1 MGAQF
6 EKQGSSRQ
14 GTTQAVAYTG
24 TAAAITNAFGA
35 QTYQIRLAANSACHY
50 LVSEA
55 ANVVAATVT
64 NGSFLPNNWVEYIT
78 VSPGQKISVIRGAT
92 DGLVTATSGT
102 LLVTEMS

>member
-6 EKQGSSRQ
+6 EKQSSSRQ

-24 TAAAITNAFGA
+24 TAATIGTAFGS

-50 LVSEA
+50 LISEA
-55 ANVVAATVT
+55 ANVVTCTVS
-64 NGSFLPNNWVEYIT
+64 NGSYLPANWVEFIT
-78 VSPGQKISVIRGAT
+78 VSPGQKLSVIRAAT

-102 LLVTEMS
+102 LLVTEVS